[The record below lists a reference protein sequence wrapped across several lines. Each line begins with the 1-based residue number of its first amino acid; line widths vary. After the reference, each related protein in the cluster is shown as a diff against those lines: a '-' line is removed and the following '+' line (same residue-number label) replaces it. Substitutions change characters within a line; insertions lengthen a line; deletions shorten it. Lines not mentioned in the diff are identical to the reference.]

1 MINLSMGYTMMKLSD
16 KIFPGRYHNMTKGF
30 FVKLDSVLLKRYSN
44 RSLLDQQRASLF
56 IKALLIFSIITFL
69 SALNTIITSPDN
81 ATLFYKISMGMII
94 GGYFIS
100 LLLLK
105 AGYYYT
111 SVLITIFLPLTNLLF
126 QGLSVQSA
134 AGKYIYSMY
143 FYIFLVIA
151 ALFGNYK
158 TILITTAGV
167 VSFGATVIINSGD
180 LIPSESYA
188 IIIMSIFFISVFI
201 SVLCILIFRIVTSSI
216 KQINDQNKILEG
228 NVSRLANVIETI
240 KDISKTLVANSEEIS
255 AYSATFSGNAQ
266 TQAASIE
273 EITSTLEEVQASA
286 ESSATMT
293 ESQVKKT
300 EDLIKHLQEMY
311 TLISENKENLDQGLG
326 QKKSLDS
333 SIQIAIREVQ
343 NCQKSMDSVLSSIS
357 KVNDSTALI
366 NDISDQINLLSL
378 NASIEAARAGDQGKG
393 FAVVADEVGKLAE
406 NTQENARE
414 ITELVIITS
423 REMQSTRES
432 LDRVI
437 KSSNDV
443 VDYAS
448 DLGRVIIDVNT
459 VSETDLKINSDLQR
473 NASSVL
479 SGSDEINKSMEEL
492 KNAIM
497 EITSSISVINDSTQQ
512 LAAGA
517 EEINA
522 TAQALSESEI
532 KMRNLMNSENS
543 DSE

>member
-1 MINLSMGYTMMKLSD
+1 MS
-16 KIFPGRYHNMTKGF
+16 KGF
-30 FVKLDSVLLKRYSN
+30 IAKLDSIILNKYSD

-56 IKALLIFSIITFL
+56 IKALLIFSIITLL
-69 SALNTIITSPDN
+69 SASNTIITSPEI

-94 GGYFIS
+94 CGYAVS
-100 LLLLK
+100 LFLLK

-126 QGLSVQSA
+126 QGLSVQTV
-134 AGKYIYSMY
+134 AGKYIYTMY
-143 FYIFLVIA
+143 FFIFLVIA

-158 TILITTAGV
+158 TILVTTLGV
-167 VSFGATVIINSGD
+167 VGFGAAVIINSGD

-188 IIIMSIFFISVFI
+188 IIITSIFFISVFI
-201 SVLCILIFRIVTSSI
+201 SVLCILIFRIVDSSI
-216 KQINDQNKILEG
+216 RQINDQNQALEG
-228 NVSRLANVIETI
+228 NVSRLAKVIETI
-240 KDISKTLVANSEEIS
+240 KEISKTLVANSEEIS

-286 ESSATMT
+286 ESSTSMT

-300 EDLIKHLQEMY
+300 EELIKHLQEMY
-311 TLISENKENLDQGLG
+311 TIISENKQNLDQGLG
-326 QKKSLDS
+326 QKKLLDS

-406 NTQENARE
+406 STQENARE
-414 ITELVIITS
+414 ITELVIITT

-448 DLGRVIIDVNT
+448 DMGRLILDVNK
-459 VSETDLKINSDLQR
+459 VSETDLKINSNLQK
-473 NASSVL
+473 NASTVL
-479 SGSDEINKSMEEL
+479 NGSDEINKSMEEL
-492 KNAIM
+492 KNAII

-522 TAQALSESEI
+522 TAQNLSESEI
-532 KMRNLMNSENS
+532 KMRELMNSENS
-543 DSE
+543 D